1 MDLTADDHSALA
13 RPQQKRRKVAPSAED
28 KQRIKAAATAVYD
41 GMASL
46 FNAEMNQPHMAAFM
60 EPVSK
65 QDYPSYHL
73 LIKRPV
79 HMKMI
84 KKKISMGMYNKDIGK
99 LHDDFSLVCTI
110 NLRSWCL
117 VCVSLADS
125 FYRSHPDL
133 LERIRL
139 QRARVMGLHRRQDA
153 RGLPSDALGS
163 VRDLPRPSLARS
175 DLDRSL
181 VRVRRRRFDHRPR
194 HRRVHPCDPERAR
207 TAGPEGDAQVWRW
220 CRAEWVEPE
229 RRSGRAERE

>member
-1 MDLTADDHSALA
+1 MDLTADNHSALA
-13 RPQQKRRKVAPSAED
+13 LPQQKRRKVAPSAED

-110 NLRSWCL
+110 NLRSWCF
-117 VCVSLADS
+117 VFVRVADCAS
-125 FYRSHPDL
+125 
-133 LERIRL
+133 
-139 QRARVMGLHRRQDA
+139 
-153 RGLPSDALGS
+153 
-163 VRDLPRPSLARS
+163 RPSTRS
-175 DLDRSL
+175 SRTRTPSTRPSHGSTPTPRRSRL
-181 VRVRRRRFDHRPR
+181 TF
-194 HRRVHPCDPERAR
+194 
-207 TAGPEGDAQVWRW
+207 
-220 CRAEWVEPE
+220 
-229 RRSGRAERE
+229 RRSGLST